1 MDMESNIKLR
11 DEFGN
16 QVEGKILNIIE
27 IDDIEYLLYSVSVND
42 DEDAIYAKKI
52 IKNATG
58 EDDLIDISD
67 LNEKNKVFDI
77 VREYI
82 NSVE

>member
-1 MDMESNIKLR
+1 MENNNIKLR

-27 IDDIEYLLYSVSVND
+27 IDDIEYLLYSVRAND

-58 EDDLIDISD
+58 EDDLVDISD